1 MENDEEKAEKKIHS
15 INPKVKVDNSKF
27 FLNVYRLLLYFVEAL
42 KNSFIWAMY
51 AISCDFPNKRKVDC

>member
-1 MENDEEKAEKKIHS
+1 MYVKNQVVENDEEKAEQKIHS

-42 KNSFIWAMY
+42 KNSFI
-51 AISCDFPNKRKVDC
+51 